1 MSLHKTLNNLIR
13 ERGYVSYEEIVRITL
28 EEGYKP
34 SNAERRLRQS
44 ESPLVIPVMAKS
56 RRGTDYIK
64 GYKWK
69 QGIDYTKDNIYDAI
83 GRPDLKPTPS
93 AVNAIIN

>member
-1 MSLHKTLNNLIR
+1 MSLRQTLNNLIR
-13 ERGYVSYEEIVRITL
+13 ERGYVPYEDIVRITL
-28 EEGYKP
+28 EEGYKL

-44 ESPLVIPVMAKS
+44 ESPMVIPVMGKS

-64 GYKWK
+64 GYQWK
-69 QGIDYTKDNIYDAI
+69 KELHLTAEVIPQMS
-83 GRPDLKPTPS
+83 PTPS